1 MLPPGKQ
8 EQLNTF
14 LAGLPEGVAA
24 QLARVVEVDRLAG
37 GKNLPHELLLDAL
50 RPKLLAV
57 MERRLRSLDS
67 HLAQIRAAGSAD
79 FHADALISALGES
92 AALSDVIAG
101 EVEILRQPKWSRR
114 LAQARS
120 ALAQA
125 AKIVLERAPME
136 IVAALPAAKIGGFG
150 MGPQPIDLSHAPEPD
165 KIARAMRY
173 ATVLNEARGPAAAG
187 VFTAD
192 LETARRKTAERLKLL
207 SEDLLRELHAAR
219 PGSRAEAERY
229 LSATLELFA
238 LVLGEKDAESLRRRA
253 RLPAAS

>member
-57 MERRLRSLDS
+57 MERRVRSLDS

-79 FHADALISALGES
+79 FHADALIS
-92 AALSDVIAG
+92 